1 MAILRYIVVH
11 TRWTALFASVFS
23 KQKSSVEILL
33 KLGANPNIP
42 SDKGET
48 PLQFAR
54 KQKLDDLAELLSKNT
69 SSSAI
74 LIDDD
79 NTTLSNPSLPP
90 SNSNSTNISV
100 VSNSSSLSSAQHV
113 NNNNNNNISNSTS
126 MITNNNNS
134 NHNNSSVVSSN
145 TVQHAEEEGKQNNDE
160 ENIWDIIN
168 EGIKLSED
176 LDEKLNG
183 LSLSDKKSRVEEE
196 ELLLSPLV
204 FESESLQVI
213 SFRYP
218 DHFTHKFGDL
228 DYTTR
233 MLTIHFVLESTL
245 LTEHLI
251 SKLQG
256 KFNVGNEFKLVENQ
270 VPTRKIS
277 IKYQVSKEVD
287 LNTLKTSITDIHSKI
302 GNDIKPLRYLLLIF
316 SKNKKVVNLEETTID
331 L

>member
-1 MAILRYIVVH
+1 M
-11 TRWTALFASVFS
+11 
-23 KQKSSVEILL
+23 
-33 KLGANPNIP
+33 
-42 SDKGET
+42 
-48 PLQFAR
+48 
-54 KQKLDDLAELLSKNT
+54 DDLAELLSKNT

-100 VSNSSSLSSAQHV
+100 VSSSSSSLSSAQHV
-113 NNNNNNNISNSTS
+113 NNNNNNISNSTS
-126 MITNNNNS
+126 IITNNNNS
-134 NHNNSSVVSSN
+134 NHNNSSVVSSKTIV
-145 TVQHAEEEGKQNNDE
+145 TVQHDDEEEKQNNDE

-228 DYTTR
+228 NYTTR

-270 VPTRKIS
+270 VPTRRIS